1 MKPSTKYVKTATQLA
16 EILGISRQELQGKW
30 MKNPDWPAK
39 TAKGW
44 DTAACA
50 DFRHETNRR
59 TIETTAGINS
69 DVKRRKLLAEAEKAE
84 IDVQER
90 LGRLIDQDA
99 HIQAMIVQADIY
111 KSAWVEFS
119 QWFTALHPEPE
130 VVKKLLDLE
139 NKARAKIRAMIDERD
154 YAKK

>member
-30 MKNPDWPAK
+30 MKIPDWPAK
-39 TAKGW
+39 TARGW

-111 KSAWVEFS
+111 KSAWTEFS
-119 QWFTALHPEPE
+119 QWFTAIHPEPE
-130 VVKKLLDLE
+130 TVKKLLDLE
-139 NKARAKIRAMIDERD
+139 NKARAKIRAMIDEAQ